1 MVSFMQRNASL
12 GRYLNPWKFK
22 REQEELHRIAEL
34 RERDGDLCR
43 RCRRAIRF
51 DLPKGHDQAPKVHDV
66 AAPVEGLALAPEML
80 CLVHTRCNAAGA
92 NNTAEVKERV
102 QRKNEAALFDTS
114 KRRA

>member
-1 MVSFMQRNASL
+1 MQRNSSL

-22 REQEELHRIAEL
+22 REQEELQRIAEL
-34 RERDGDLCR
+34 RQRDGDHCR

-51 DLPKGHDQAPKVHDV
+51 DLPVGHDQAPKIHDLS
-66 AAPVEGLALAPEML
+66 ARPEGEPPALERL

-92 NNTAEVKERV
+92 NNTAEVRERV
-102 QRKNEAALFDTS
+102 QRRNEAALFANS

>member
-1 MVSFMQRNASL
+1 MQRNASL

-22 REQEELHRIAEL
+22 REQEELQRVAEL
-34 RERDGDLCR
+34 RQRDGDLCR

-51 DLPKGHDQAPKVHDV
+51 DLPRGHDQAPKLHEV
-66 AAPVEGLALAPEML
+66 AARAEGEPPALDIHW
-80 CLVHTRCNAAGA
+80 LVHTRCNAAGA
-92 NNTAEVKERV
+92 NSTAEVKERV